1 MAAIK
6 QLLCVY
12 SEAIKEYQLILEQQ
26 PDYVPALKGKK
37 ILNAHLENRGESAK
51 EAHLTQLYCTC
62 CSIDCQQ

>member
-51 EAHLTQLYCTC
+51 EAH
-62 CSIDCQQ
+62 